1 MLFLNGIIVYLPQG
15 CPLVKNKDDEN
26 LLYLTHHELKIFEED
41 FLIAQFYEL
50 SKNKTLYHNLKTNK
64 INDIRESEEDQEIVV
79 NNFGFRSDN
88 FIKNTETDILFA
100 GCSETMGIG
109 GSLKETWAYML
120 NLDLNLNR
128 YINIGMAG
136 AGYQQ
141 IINNCIIYIKKYG
154 PPKNLF
160 ILFPN
165 IEREIIY
172 GYAPK
177 YSFDEKKKRMEV
189 IDRFYDCPPNYFN
202 WALIPTIDYYQP
214 KDQQLQ
220 FPKDLITN
228 NFSYKTK
235 LFAFHQCIYML
246 ENIAKQY
253 NINFYWTSHS
263 RIDRENFKKIY
274 KFNNFIYYA
283 QEDLVEYLADLNLPE
298 NKNNLIFKPD
308 GHAGVATHQF
318 WKKIFIHK
326 VIL

>member
-1 MLFLNGIIVYLPQG
+1 MKS
-15 CPLVKNKDDEN
+15 KNDES
-26 LLYLTHHELKIFEED
+26 LLYLLDDELKIFEED
-41 FLIAQFYEL
+41 FLIAEFYNEN
-50 SKNKTLYHNLKTNK
+50 KNKTLYHNLKTHK
-64 INDIRESEEDQEIVV
+64 INNIRESEEDQEIIV

-109 GSLKETWAYML
+109 GSLEETWAYML

-154 PPKNLF
+154 SPKNLF

-177 YSFDEKKKRMEV
+177 YTFNEKIKRMEA
-189 IDRFYDCPPNYFN
+189 IDKFYDCPPNYYN
-202 WALIPTIDYYQP
+202 WALIPTIDYYDP

-235 LFAFHQCIYML
+235 LFAFHQSIYML
-246 ENIAKQY
+246 ENIAKHY

-274 KFNNFIYYA
+274 KFNNFVYYA
-283 QEDLVEYLADLNLPE
+283 QEDLVEYLASFEIPKN
-298 NKNNLIFKPD
+298 NNNLIFKSD
-308 GHAGVATHQF
+308 GHSGVLVHQF
-318 WKKIFIHK
+318 WEKIFIRK